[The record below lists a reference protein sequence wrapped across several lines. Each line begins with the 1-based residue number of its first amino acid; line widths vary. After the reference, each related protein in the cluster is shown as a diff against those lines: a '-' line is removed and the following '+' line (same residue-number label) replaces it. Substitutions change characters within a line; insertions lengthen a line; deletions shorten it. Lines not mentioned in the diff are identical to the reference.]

1 MLWYIPYSRRALV
14 RYIRPTPRADSPLAP
29 PPSPGQVHDELLFE
43 VPTAEV
49 EATLPVVRRVME
61 TAAAP
66 THVLSVPLIVD
77 AGSGPSWG
85 DAH

>member
-1 MLWYIPYSRRALV
+1 MSLSSARCACRV
-14 RYIRPTPRADSPLAP
+14 RV
-29 PPSPGQVHDELLFE
+29 QVHDELLFE
-43 VPTAEV
+43 VPDSEV
-49 EATLPVVRRVME
+49 AATLPLVQRVME

-66 THVLSVPLIVD
+66 THTLSVPLIVD

>member
-1 MLWYIPYSRRALV
+1 VYGV
-14 RYIRPTPRADSPLAP
+14 
-29 PPSPGQVHDELLFE
+29 QVHDELLFE
-43 VPTAEV
+43 VPDSEV
-49 EATLPVVRRVME
+49 AATLPVVKRVME

-66 THVLSVPLIVD
+66 THALSVPLIVD

>member
-1 MLWYIPYSRRALV
+1 M
-14 RYIRPTPRADSPLAP
+14 
-29 PPSPGQVHDELLFE
+29 HDELLFE
-43 VPTAEV
+43 VPDAQV
-49 EATLPVVRRVME
+49 AATLPVVKRVME

-66 THVLSVPLIVD
+66 SHVLSVPLIVD